1 MASYDIGQNGKLVRS
16 LFSLSSGTKL
26 NFPKTFARTVSTQG
40 CGAAATLEAPGPDP
54 LLTQDAVKVGG
65 NHLYTV
71 NVRPTIK
78 TESALLIRFL

>member
-1 MASYDIGQNGKLVRS
+1 MASYNIGQDGKLVRS
-16 LFSLSSGTKL
+16 LFSLPFSTEL

-40 CGAAATLEAPGPDP
+40 CGAAANAGAPAPDP

-71 NVRPTIK
+71 NVRTSKPK
-78 TESALLIRFL
+78 VLSSYDF